1 MKIPRTTHPQSA
13 KFFGSSTPSQS
24 NHSLIDVHN
33 LCKNY
38 LLGSIELK
46 VLKNVSFKISSGEFV
61 AIMGASGSGKSTL
74 MNLLGCLDLPTSGNY
89 QLENVNVKSLSQD
102 ELAEIRNRRIGF
114 VFQSFN
120 LLPRAT
126 ALENIELPLLYANAP
141 NSRNTAQNALE
152 KVGLGK
158 RGNHRPRELSGGE
171 RQRIAIARAIVNN
184 PAIILADEPT
194 GNLDTRTG
202 TEIMQIFEDL
212 NKDGVTIILVTHEKS
227 IALYANRI
235 ISMRD
240 GTIYNDSTRNEYAD
254 L

>member
-1 MKIPRTTHPQSA
+1 M
-13 KFFGSSTPSQS
+13 
-24 NHSLIDVHN
+24 IDVHN

-74 MNLLGCLDLPTSGNY
+74 MNLLGCLDLPTSGSY
-89 QLENVNVKSLSQD
+89 QLENVNVQSLSQD

-126 ALENIELPLLYANAP
+126 ALENIELPLLYANAT
-141 NSRNTAQNALE
+141 NSRKTAQNALK
-152 KVGLGK
+152 KVGLGN
-158 RGNHRPRELSGGE
+158 RGNHRPNELSGGE

-194 GNLDTRTG
+194 GNLDTATG
-202 TEIMQIFEDL
+202 TEIMKIFENL
-212 NKDGVTIILVTHEKS
+212 NKDGVTLILVTHEKS
-227 IALYANRI
+227 IALYANRV

-240 GTIYNDSTRNEYAD
+240 GNIYNDATRDEYAD

>member
-1 MKIPRTTHPQSA
+1 
-13 KFFGSSTPSQS
+13 
-24 NHSLIDVHN
+24 LIDVHN

-38 LLGSIELK
+38 LSGSIKLE
-46 VLKNVSFKISSGEFV
+46 VLKNVSFKISRGEFI

-74 MNLLGCLDLPTSGNY
+74 INLLGCLDTPTSGSY
-89 QLENVNVKSLSQD
+89 QLEKVNVQSLSQD
-102 ELAEIRNRRIGF
+102 ELAEIRNQRIGF

-126 ALENIELPLLYANAP
+126 ALENIELPLLYANSP
-141 NSRNTAQNALE
+141 NSHNTAQNALE

-158 RGNHRPRELSGGE
+158 RGNHRPSELSGGE
-171 RQRIAIARAIVNN
+171 RQRVAIARAIIND

-194 GNLDTRTG
+194 GNLDTKTG
-202 TEIMQIFEDL
+202 IEIMQIFEEL
-212 NKDGVTIILVTHEKS
+212 NREGVTIIVVTHEKS
-227 IALYANRI
+227 IALYASRI

-240 GTIYNDSTRNEYAD
+240 GKIYDDSHRNEYAD